1 MAVNNSAWIE
11 KKRKGKNQRLY
22 NCSLMWLVFVY
33 QMYWCQNGQL
43 RTMVTNCWNCK
54 PKINW
59 RLNKWKKGHVNHMR
73 PNIKKNSTLITTH
86 NWRIGGG
93 FCPQYILTYIW
104 LIHTLLFIRV
114 AENNSSTLW
123 TRINEKILPL
133 FSICWR
139 FSGNDC

>member
-1 MAVNNSAWIE
+1 MNWKEKEKTNVCTIVHWCGWFLCIKCIDVKTGNSEQWSRTAETANQKSTGDWTSG
-11 KKRKGKNQRLY
+11 KKNMLTACGQTSRKT
-22 NCSLMWLVFVY
+22 
-33 QMYWCQNGQL
+33 QL
-43 RTMVTNCWNCK
+43 
-54 PKINW
+54 
-59 RLNKWKKGHVNHMR
+59 
-73 PNIKKNSTLITTH
+73 NSTLITTH